1 MEKLREAAHELV
13 EQQIADILIS
23 AVRKSFNQLDVPEQV
38 AKCIKQK
45 LENQSFQKYLTD
57 QIEYHVGNLKIGG
70 LAAKSMDA
78 HARIMLEP
86 HIARIQRLA
95 KNRVDAILTQTIN
108 QYITTVEFPEASIK
122 TSSIDWHDF
131 RMSIDQIDGVKN
143 TSGIEDISDQ
153 IQLTIMNDAVVVE
166 GELISKNIKTD
177 VAEVDTLIIKNTVN
191 TDSSWYR
198 ELRDGIAT
206 SIPSPPLYDHKIEAL
221 EIAITGV
228 QKSMQKSGQHLKQLE
243 VTGEVLLSDVLYT
256 APGNKRVGINTTEP
270 SDALTVW
277 DQEAE
282 VVIGKHKTQEGYIG
296 TRRRQNINIG
306 ANNRVGLTVCPDGSV
321 IINKLQLM
329 GRTISESD
337 SVPGVAAKP
346 GDIVLNSKPKV
357 GKPIGWI
364 CLDGIKWASWGD
376 IN

>member
-1 MEKLREAAHELV
+1 MEKLRAAAQEIV

-23 AVRKSFNQLDVPEQV
+23 AVKKSFNQLDVSGQV
-38 AKCIKQK
+38 AEHIKQK

-78 HARIMLEP
+78 HARVLLEP
-86 HIARIQRLA
+86 HVARIQRLA

-143 TSGIEDISDQ
+143 ISGIEDISDQ

-177 VAEVDTLIIKNTVN
+177 VVEVDTLIIKNTIN
-191 TDSSWYR
+191 TDSTWYR
-198 ELRDGIAT
+198 ELKDGIVT

-221 EIAITGV
+221 ETAITGM
-228 QKSMQKSGQHLKQLE
+228 QKSMQ
-243 VTGEVLLSDVLYT
+243 
-256 APGNKRVGINTTEP
+256 
-270 SDALTVW
+270 
-277 DQEAE
+277 
-282 VVIGKHKTQEGYIG
+282 
-296 TRRRQNINIG
+296 
-306 ANNRVGLTVCPDGSV
+306 
-321 IINKLQLM
+321 
-329 GRTISESD
+329 
-337 SVPGVAAKP
+337 
-346 GDIVLNSKPKV
+346 
-357 GKPIGWI
+357 
-364 CLDGIKWASWGD
+364 
-376 IN
+376 